1 MYRSLHIIILSLVF
15 TCITSLTSYS
25 QDTIP
30 SLSAKPKKPDNFLRR
45 ISVGGNIG
53 FQFGSVTGITISPEA
68 RIRAID
74 QLYIGVGFIYQY
86 LRYKNYYWDD
96 LNQEFIDFQSN
107 VFGGRIYAR
116 YYLRSLFNNA
126 LGNIF
131 AHVEYEYLYYSVP
144 FSADPNGRIFDPYN
158 NPLSPGRTSIE
169 VNSFFVGA
177 GYSQPVGGRAFIDF
191 LILFN
196 LNDSYNSPYT
206 NPIFRLGVGVGL

>member
-1 MYRSLHIIILSLVF
+1 MRLFRLAILSF
-15 TCITSLTSYS
+15 SITCVSIAAGFS

-30 SLSAKPKKPDNFLRR
+30 SLSAKPKRPDDFWRR
-45 ISVGGNIG
+45 IAVGGNVG
-53 FQFGSVTGITISPEA
+53 LQFGSVTGITISPEV

-74 QLYIGVGFIYQY
+74 HLYFGIGFIYQY
-86 LRYKNYYWDD
+86 LRYKNYYWDKP
-96 LNQEFIDFQSN
+96 NNEYIDFQSN
-107 VFGGRIYAR
+107 VFGGRIYSR

-131 AHVEYEYLYYSVP
+131 AHVEYEYLFYSVP
-144 FSADPNGRIFDPYN
+144 FSYDPNGTIFDPN
-158 NPLSPGRTSIE
+158 WNPFSPGKTSIE

-177 GYSQPVGGRAFIDF
+177 GYSQPVGGRTFIDF